1 MVNKK
6 IGNNFLLIVLVITIL
21 IGGIAYYISSKIIE
35 NNKINNI
42 VKHSKEDVKRLQLVR
57 EYYTK
62 YIVKDVKRNSK
73 NLKFS
78 YDHKDKDD
86 TLPFPTTVIH
96 DLTNMYSS
104 LSDSKIEL
112 YSEYPFLNRKD
123 RVLTAFQKEAIVKVE
138 ENTEGVFYKRDEIN
152 GQKVLRV
159 AVADYMILPACIN
172 CHNSHKLKNW
182 PNDKWKLGDKRGVLE
197 IITPLD

>member
-1 MVNKK
+1 MNNKK
-6 IGNNFLLIVLVITIL
+6 IENNFFLITLTLAVF
-21 IGGIAYYISSKIIE
+21 IGGIAYYLSSSIIE
-35 NNKINNI
+35 NNKINSI
-42 VKHSKEDVKRLQLVR
+42 VKHSKDDVTRLQLVR

-62 YIVKDVKRNSK
+62 YIVKDLKKNIK

-78 YDHKDKDD
+78 YDHKDKDA

-96 DLTNMYSS
+96 DLTTMYSS

-123 RVLTAFQKEAIVKVE
+123 RVLSAFQKEAIIKVE
-138 ENTEGVFYKRDEIN
+138 ENPDGVFYKKDVID

-159 AVADYMILPACIN
+159 AVADYMILPACVN

-182 PNDKWKLGDKRGVLE
+182 PNDKWKLGDKRGVVE
-197 IITPLD
+197 IITPID